1 MSYKKMSVVNPK
13 NTTTENVEKMV
24 QSAALLVTLS
34 NYNISLIFIDEFS
47 MSSRSQ
53 KVLRWAEKG
62 KKALVSQ
69 YCGATSF
76 MIIIGL
82 SSRQFYAPMI
92 K

>member
-53 KVLRWAEKG
+53 KVLGWA
-62 KKALVSQ
+62 
-69 YCGATSF
+69 
-76 MIIIGL
+76 
-82 SSRQFYAPMI
+82 
-92 K
+92 